1 VFKYKSIVI
10 QSGVYH
16 VQSVTQVLVTISWLP
31 KCLLQL
37 QIVISLL
44 VFFISLVYWLCM
56 NVSMEYRRE

>member
-1 VFKYKSIVI
+1 VFKYKSILI

-37 QIVISLL
+37 VGCPSAC
-44 VFFISLVYWLCM
+44 Y
-56 NVSMEYRRE
+56 N